1 MHTTPMKQQRTG
13 QIKQIW
19 FNLIW
24 TRAESSSTDKTGFFF
39 LLGGFVCFL
48 PCPSPDEM
56 HTERTSQRNKQI
68 QYALCCGRRHRY
80 KGPPLLPG
88 RWGIISATTHYLKTD
103 QTLSSRSLKRCLVC
117 SLRQNFKW
125 KSGHEG
131 QPRKKQPSPSFL
143 MRKPLS
149 CGWELGQLCFAFF
162 EFVFLY
168 LYLYCKHAMNVMYC
182 NLYKIQD
189 TVQLSTLQF
198 SPKNLWSLK

>member
-24 TRAESSSTDKTGFFF
+24 TRAESSSTDKTGVFFW
-39 LLGGFVCFL
+39 GGFVCFL

-68 QYALCCGRRHRY
+68 QYALCCGRSHRY

-88 RWGIISATTHYLKTD
+88 RWGIISATIHYLETD

-143 MRKPLS
+143 NRFPVDENWDS
-149 CGWELGQLCFAFF
+149 CVLPFWICIYV
-162 EFVFLY
+162 FVFVL
-168 LYLYCKHAMNVMYC
+168 
-182 NLYKIQD
+182 
-189 TVQLSTLQF
+189 
-198 SPKNLWSLK
+198 